1 MHRDTQPPQVLMVNI
16 FLLSHIKNFSYCV
29 EVFVFKLTKD
39 KEFDKCMYMYIIL
52 ILVLRQ
58 KKKQMMFLAQVI
70 LKYFL

>member
-39 KEFDKCMYMYIIL
+39 KEFDKLHVHVYHLNTSITT
-52 ILVLRQ
+52 
-58 KKKQMMFLAQVI
+58 KKNANDVSC
-70 LKYFL
+70 